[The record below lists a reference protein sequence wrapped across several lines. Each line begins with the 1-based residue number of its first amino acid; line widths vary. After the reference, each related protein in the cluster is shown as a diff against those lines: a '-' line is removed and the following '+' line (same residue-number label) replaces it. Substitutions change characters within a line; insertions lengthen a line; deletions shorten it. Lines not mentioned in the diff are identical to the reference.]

1 MSETT
6 NNGQRPGAGVT
17 TPTAAGAARRS
28 GERPARRKRVLLVD
42 DHDLFREVLGVVLER
57 HAGFSESVQA
67 GSLAQARRA
76 LDDHASGVDLA
87 VVDLDLPGGGGLT
100 LVEELCGAWPGVA
113 VVGVTASPNRGL
125 RARALEAGAGE
136 VLATSASGEEVIAA
150 ARRLGG

>member
-1 MSETT
+1 MSTANDGRPDGGSFGQET
-6 NNGQRPGAGVT
+6 AG
-17 TPTAAGAARRS
+17 P
-28 GERPARRKRVLLVD
+28 KRVLLVD

-76 LDDHASGVDLA
+76 LDDHARGVDLA
-87 VVDLDLPGGGGLT
+87 VVDLDLPGGEGLA
-100 LVEELCGAWPGVA
+100 LVEELCGASPGVA
-113 VVGVTASPNRGL
+113 VVGVTASSDGGL

-150 ARRLGG
+150 ARRLGGC

>member
-17 TPTAAGAARRS
+17 TPTAGAARRF

-76 LDDHASGVDLA
+76 LDDRASGVDLA

-100 LVEELCGAWPGVA
+100 LVEELCGASPGVA
-113 VVGVTASPNRGL
+113 VVGVTARPNRGL

-150 ARRLGG
+150 ARRLGGC

>member
-1 MSETT
+1 MS
-6 NNGQRPGAGVT
+6 
-17 TPTAAGAARRS
+17 TAN
-28 GERPARRKRVLLVD
+28 GERPDGGSFGQETAGPKRVLLVD

-76 LDDHASGVDLA
+76 LDDHARGVDLA
-87 VVDLDLPGGGGLT
+87 VVDLDLPGGEGLA
-100 LVEELCGAWPGVA
+100 LVEELCGASPGVA
-113 VVGVTASPNRGL
+113 VVGVTASSDGGL

-150 ARRLGG
+150 ARRLGGC

>member
-1 MSETT
+1 
-6 NNGQRPGAGVT
+6 
-17 TPTAAGAARRS
+17 
-28 GERPARRKRVLLVD
+28 VLLVD
-42 DHDLFREVLGVVLER
+42 DHDLFREVLGIVLER

-76 LDDHASGVDLA
+76 LDDRASGVDLA

-100 LVEELCGAWPGVA
+100 LIEELCGASPGVA
-113 VVGVTASPNRGL
+113 VVGVTARPNHGL

>member
-1 MSETT
+1 
-6 NNGQRPGAGVT
+6 
-17 TPTAAGAARRS
+17 
-28 GERPARRKRVLLVD
+28 VD

-76 LDDHASGVDLA
+76 LDDHARGVDLA
-87 VVDLDLPGGGGLT
+87 VVDLDLPGGEGLA
-100 LVEELCGAWPGVA
+100 LVEELCGASPGVA
-113 VVGVTASPNRGL
+113 VVGVTASSDGGL

-150 ARRLGG
+150 ARRLGGC

>member
-1 MSETT
+1 LS
-6 NNGQRPGAGVT
+6 
-17 TPTAAGAARRS
+17 TAND
-28 GERPARRKRVLLVD
+28 ERPDGGSFGQETAGPKRVLLVD

-76 LDDHASGVDLA
+76 LDDHARGVDLA
-87 VVDLDLPGGGGLT
+87 VVDLDLPGGEGLA
-100 LVEELCGAWPGVA
+100 LVEELCGASSEVA
-113 VVGVTASPNRGL
+113 VVGVTASSDGGL

-150 ARRLGG
+150 ARRLGGC